1 MVICILQVSVGTAL
15 QKDTDI
21 PHLSPK
27 LNWALSLKANRLTTV
42 NSDKFFNAARN
53 SPAGGWL

>member
-1 MVICILQVSVGTAL
+1 MVICILQVWAGAAL

-27 LNWALSLKANRLTTV
+27 LNLALSPKANRLTTV
-42 NSDKFFNAARN
+42 NPDKFFKYR
-53 SPAGGWL
+53 